1 MIHIFLR
8 HCMNSEV
15 SKHKHRP
22 KEFNRETLFEKILHS
37 LTLTQDSVELI
48 VFLDTFND
56 KEMSKGEKH
65 FTQESTRVFKIVQ
78 KECGSE
84 ASAFLNLL
92 HHVKEQSY
100 HKDDIII
107 FLEDDYLVGD
117 TWIDVVKEGLY
128 FAEYVT
134 LYDHPDKY
142 SSLYANLTSVLFK
155 GSKKHWRTTPSTT
168 NSYAMKFSTLL
179 RDFVIHE
186 EYSRGVKVTRDHEK
200 FLALW
205 KTSSL
210 VSCIPGEW
218 SHEEMGMQTLILR
231 HSDKKQIFEQDQKP
245 MMTYFS

>member
-1 MIHIFLR
+1 
-8 HCMNSEV
+8 MNSEV
-15 SKHKHRP
+15 SKHKQRP
-22 KEFNRETLFEKILHS
+22 MEFNRETLFEKILHS
-37 LTLTQDSVELI
+37 LKGTQDSVELI
-48 VFLDTFND
+48 VFLDTFKC
-56 KEMSKGEKH
+56 KEVNTEHTH
-65 FTQESTRVFKIVQ
+65 FTQESTREFKIVQ

-84 ASAFLNLL
+84 ANAFLNLL
-92 HHVKEQSY
+92 HHVKEQAY

-142 SSLYANLTSVLFK
+142 SSMYANLTTVIFK

-168 NSYAMKFSTLL
+168 NSYAMKVSTLL
-179 RDFVIHE
+179 RDFAIHE

-218 SHEEMGMQTLILR
+218 SHEEIGMQTSICGD
-231 HSDKKQIFEQDQKP
+231 SQKQIFEQGPNP
-245 MMTYFS
+245 MVTYFS